1 MNKENVV
8 RYMSE
13 FYPAIKMEKTM
24 QFAGE
29 RIQLEIVILREISQT
44 LKDNTFF
51 PHLWLLRSLYR
62 YIKPFLYIRDMKAE
76 GDQESGGGST
86 RREEWGRERK
96 GREHQYAPRTWST

>member
-1 MNKENVV
+1 MA
-8 RYMSE
+8 RYMRK
-13 FYPAIKMEKTM
+13 FYPAIKMEETM
-24 QFAGE
+24 RFAGE

-76 GDQESGGGST
+76 GDQESWGG
-86 RREEWGRERK
+86 WGRERK
-96 GREHQYAPRTWST
+96 GGEHQCAPRTW

>member
-8 RYMSE
+8 GYVRE
-13 FYPAIKMEKTM
+13 FYPAIKMEGAV

-51 PHLWLLRSLYR
+51 LVCG
-62 YIKPFLYIRDMKAE
+62 F
-76 GDQESGGGST
+76 
-86 RREEWGRERK
+86 
-96 GREHQYAPRTWST
+96 

>member
-1 MNKENVV
+1 MNKENVA
-8 RYMSE
+8 RYMRE
-13 FYPAIKMEKTM
+13 FYPAIKMEETM

-29 RIQLEIVILREISQT
+29 RIQLEIVIVREISQT

-76 GDQESGGGST
+76 GDQESWGGMGK
-86 RREEWGRERK
+86 REERRGASVCSKDMVDLRL
-96 GREHQYAPRTWST
+96 SL